1 MFFLFIFLE
10 FLVFQPIF
18 LFNWFVEQLNRI
30 LIVFLKDKGLG
41 QLILHVGSQK
51 STGLQLIEEFLYFM
65 QSQWNVLD
73 GLLNTLIW
81 QIGLT

>member
-51 STGLQLIEEFLYFM
+51 STALQLIEEFLYFM